1 MQEYEK
7 ILFHGSNMVVEHPL
21 REKCRENNDF
31 GKCFYCT
38 ESLDLAK
45 EWACQK
51 GSVGIV
57 SAYTLDMT
65 GLSVINLNTEAYHTL
80 NWLATLLQHR
90 CPNNL
95 DAESMRDR
103 AYLIKNF
110 AVDMSAADVIIGYR
124 ADDSYFKYASDFLNG
139 LISLDKLSKAMYLGK
154 LGEQVAIQSD
164 RAFQMLEFQG
174 VYEVEPIYVGH
185 YKTRDEQARTAYR
198 DSLHSRRRSKG
209 MLTIDQIIDE
219 EVKNDD
225 ERLFRPVYRGRTG
238 EFR

>member
-1 MQEYEK
+1 MQENEK
-7 ILFHGSNMVVEHPL
+7 ILFHGSKMVVEHPL

-90 CPNNL
+90 YL
-95 DAESMRDR
+95 DELSDDAQLALD
-103 AYLIKNF
+103 YLTQNF
-110 AVDMSAADVIIGYR
+110 AVDTSAADVVIGYR
-124 ADDSYFKYASDFLNG
+124 ADDSYFQYALNFLTNQ
-139 LISLDKLSKAMYLGK
+139 LSVDKLAEAMRLGK
-154 LGEQVAIQSD
+154 LGEQVAIQSN
-164 RAFQMLEFQG
+164 RAFQRLEFQDF
-174 VYEVEPIYVGH
+174 YEAEPEYIARYQ
-185 YKTRDEQARTAYR
+185 TRDQKARETFR
-198 DSLHSRRRSKG
+198 ESIRGQILVQGK
-209 MLTIDQIIDE
+209 LTIERIIQE
-219 EVKNDD
+219 GIKNDD
-225 ERLFRPVYRGRTG
+225 PRLFQSIYYGRT
-238 EFR
+238 RTSR

>member
-1 MQEYEK
+1 MQAYEK
-7 ILFHGSNMVVEHPL
+7 NLFHGSKMVVEHPL

-90 CPNNL
+90 YL
-95 DAESMRDR
+95 DDLSDDAQFALD
-103 AYLIKNF
+103 YLIRNF
-110 AVDMSAADVIIGYR
+110 AVDTSTADVVIGYR
-124 ADDSYFKYASDFLNG
+124 ADDSYFQYALNFLTNQ
-139 LISLDKLSKAMYLGK
+139 LSIDKLAEAMRLGK
-154 LGEQVAIQSD
+154 LGEQVAIQSN
-164 RAFQMLEFQG
+164 RAFQRLEFQDF
-174 VYEVEPIYVGH
+174 YEAEQEYIARYQE
-185 YKTRDEQARTAYR
+185 RDQKARETFR
-198 DSLHSRRRSKG
+198 ESIRGQILVKDK
-209 MLTIDQIIDE
+209 LTIERIIQE
-219 EVKNDD
+219 GIKNDD
-225 ERLFRPVYRGRTG
+225 PRLFQSIYHGRT
-238 EFR
+238 RTSR